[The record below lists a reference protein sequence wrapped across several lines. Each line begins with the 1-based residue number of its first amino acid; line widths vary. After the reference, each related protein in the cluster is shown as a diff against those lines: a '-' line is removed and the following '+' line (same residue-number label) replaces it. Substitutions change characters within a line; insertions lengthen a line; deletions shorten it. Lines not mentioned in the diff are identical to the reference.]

1 MCGAAC
7 ERLPQSSPRRFEILS
22 ARKETMSEHLNSE
35 EEDLLQSAAPEPAPG
50 PAAGSSTVTAPEPEP
65 QSEASAATGE
75 AESTEDAWKEEYEAH
90 VAEWRKR
97 SAEQRQQA
105 EERRAHWEAVRAKER
120 EEGKGRESVLSW
132 ENLSSSVTTAATA
145 AESPSPA
152 DARDLVTGE
161 AQGGHSKEYLEHYVL
176 SWANGTQI
184 FTDHTLATYAQSV
197 LPGAHASA
205 SSSPPENEN
214 SQPASEP
221 ESSKQEKWD
230 DMTSSLTSSFPSM
243 SFPSDPH
250 SPSSSARRDL
260 PPPPPHHQHPHSA
273 GHAHGPGHLHGHH
286 HHHQHVG
293 AEAPKTATL
302 SVFDSSLSPK
312 TRALA
317 LFSSLAI
324 NVLLPFV
331 NGVMLGFGEIFAK
344 NVVVQWLGWKI
355 PGTASSASQQGSGRV
370 ATNVGL
376 REK

>member
-1 MCGAAC
+1 
-7 ERLPQSSPRRFEILS
+7 
-22 ARKETMSEHLNSE
+22 MSEHLNRE
-35 EEDLLQSAAPEPAPG
+35 EEDLLQSALATAFSPAPLPRQSVAPEPAPE
-50 PAAGSSTVTAPEPEP
+50 PAAGSSTVAVPESEP

-105 EERRAHWEAVRAKER
+105 EERRAHWEAIRAKER

-145 AESPSPA
+145 ADSPSPA

-161 AQGGHSKEYLEHYVL
+161 AQGGHSKEYLE
-176 SWANGTQI
+176 
-184 FTDHTLATYAQSV
+184 SV
-197 LPGAHASA
+197 LPGAHASP

-260 PPPPPHHQHPHSA
+260 PPPPHHHQHPHSA

-286 HHHQHVG
+286 HPHHHDG
-293 AEAPKTATL
+293 AEGPKTATL

-355 PGTASSASQQGSGRV
+355 PGTASSASSQGSGKV

-376 REK
+376 GKK

>member
-1 MCGAAC
+1 
-7 ERLPQSSPRRFEILS
+7 
-22 ARKETMSEHLNSE
+22 MSEHLNSE
-35 EEDLLQSAAPEPAPG
+35 EEDLLQSALSTAFSPAPLPRQSATLEPEPVSAPEPVAAPEPASEPQLE
-50 PAAGSSTVTAPEPEP
+50 PSAAAGEVK
-65 QSEASAATGE
+65 
-75 AESTEDAWKEEYEAH
+75 STEDAWKEEYEAH

-97 SAEQRQQA
+97 SAEQRQKA
-105 EERRAHWEAVRAKER
+105 EEERAKWEAIRAKER
-120 EEGKGRESVLSW
+120 EEGKGPESVFSLREQGW

-161 AQGGHSKEYLEHYVL
+161 AQGGHSKEYLE
-176 SWANGTQI
+176 T
-184 FTDHTLATYAQSV
+184 V
-197 LPGAHASA
+197 LPGAQAST
-205 SSSPPENEN
+205 SISPPENEH

-230 DMTSSLTSSFPSM
+230 EMTSSLTSSFPSM

-260 PPPPPHHQHPHSA
+260 APAPLHHHHHHSE
-273 GHAHGPGHLHGHH
+273 GHAHGPGHLHAHHHPHH
-286 HHHQHVG
+286 HHEGPEG
-293 AEAPKTATL
+293 AKTATL
-302 SVFDSSLSPK
+302 SVFDASLSPK

-317 LFSSLAI
+317 LLSSIAI

-344 NVVVQWLGWKI
+344 NIVVRWIGWRV
-355 PGTASSASQQGSGRV
+355 PGTASSASAQGSGRV

-376 REK
+376 GRK

>member
-1 MCGAAC
+1 
-7 ERLPQSSPRRFEILS
+7 
-22 ARKETMSEHLNSE
+22 MSEHLNSE
-35 EEDLLQSAAPEPAPG
+35 EEDLLQAGVAQVSALQTAFSPAPLPRQSAAPEPAPQ
-50 PAAGSSTVTAPEPEP
+50 PVAGSSSTPPPVAEP
-65 QSEASAATGE
+65 QSDASAATGE
-75 AESTEDAWKEEYEAH
+75 AESTEDAWKEEYEAY

-105 EERRAHWEAVRAKER
+105 EERRAHWEAIRAKER
-120 EEGKGRESVLSW
+120 EEGKGKDSVLSLREHGW
-132 ENLSSSVTTAATA
+132 ENLSSSVTTVATA

-161 AQGGHSKEYLEHYVL
+161 AQGGHSKEYLE
-176 SWANGTQI
+176 
-184 FTDHTLATYAQSV
+184 SV

-205 SSSPPENEN
+205 SSSPPDHEN

-221 ESSKQEKWD
+221 ESKQEKWD

-260 PPPPPHHQHPHSA
+260 PPPPHHHQHPHPA
-273 GHAHGPGHLHGHH
+273 DHAHGPGHLHGHH
-286 HHHQHVG
+286 HHHHEG
-293 AEAPKTATL
+293 AEGQRTATL

-324 NVLLPFV
+324 NLLLPFV

-344 NVVVQWLGWKI
+344 NVVRWIGWKV
-355 PGTASSASQQGSGRV
+355 PGTASSAKQQGSGRV
-370 ATNVGL
+370 ATSVGL
-376 REK
+376 GSK